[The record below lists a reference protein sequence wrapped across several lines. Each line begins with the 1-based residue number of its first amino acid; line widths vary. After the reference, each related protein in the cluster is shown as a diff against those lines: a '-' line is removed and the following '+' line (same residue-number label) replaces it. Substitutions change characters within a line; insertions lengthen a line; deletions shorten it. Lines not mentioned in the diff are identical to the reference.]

1 MFWKLVRLF
10 WKLEIFDAASKSPA
24 IHDHGFTRFTV
35 FPIRSL
41 SFVRLILLPLWEDL
55 AVTNVSQVPSLT
67 LPSLLRSAF
76 FFPVL
81 SLHFCCS
88 FYFGSHLI
96 ASFTSPS
103 RFRRWILKTKYFGL
117 GGDAV
122 STPVV
127 LC

>member
-1 MFWKLVRLF
+1 MFWKLVRSF
-10 WKLEIFDAASKSPA
+10 WKPKIFDEASKSPP
-24 IHDHGFTRFTV
+24 IRYHGFTRFTV
-35 FPIRSL
+35 FQIRFL
-41 SFVRLILLPLWEDL
+41 SFVRLILFHLWEDL
-55 AVTNVSQVPSLT
+55 VVTNVTQVPSLT

-81 SLHFCCS
+81 SLRFCCS
-88 FYFGSHLI
+88 FHFESHFV
-96 ASFTSPS
+96 AGFTSPN
-103 RFRRWILKTKYFGL
+103 RFRWWILKTKYFRL